1 MGWSAPGPSPA
12 MPAAFVEATHPHGVG
27 DDPRYPDGQ
36 GTDIVS
42 YRITVPECFD
52 CKKLRIKATLYSQ
65 AWAPYSLRDRFTD
78 IPPGPAGEARR
89 RLFYLTSHLKTEG
102 TVIEGWKFEIAT
114 DEAAITDDHQTA
126 VIPGKRCG

>member
-1 MGWSAPGPSPA
+1 M
-12 MPAAFVEATHPHGVG
+12 G

-52 CKKLRIKATLYSQ
+52 CKKLRIKATLYSH

-126 VIPGKRCG
+126 VITGKRCG